1 MEHNITGRRLMFLST
16 DDLFAIGV
24 KSLGHRKDLQE
35 EIQELR
41 LENYRLQHFPPL
53 SVVRTRGDGC
63 IGHMSYEG
71 FVNGKKPN
79 IKQEFEHCFC
89 QYRKNNISDIRLIP
103 RDHITDY

>member
-1 MEHNITGRRLMFLST
+1 MFLST

-79 IKQEFEHCFC
+79 IKQKNLNTVFANIAKTISLTSDSFLVIISQIIKLEFTLME
-89 QYRKNNISDIRLIP
+89 
-103 RDHITDY
+103 